1 MGTVAEKLAAAEPP
15 VSLGHADVGPDGGEF
30 TDIRS
35 DKPITD
41 WSHVFEQFKLD
52 PTEFEILGDTVRMS
66 TWQQSKRLESGERDV
81 VNLYSYRALFRR
93 RRNDAVS
100 RILASLITPVK
111 PAKRPQQ
118 SGVPMVVC
126 LSDAQIGKDGDDTP
140 DPDVMEARFEAAL
153 AVVAGMVRERNP
165 RDLVIGDVGDAV
177 EGITST
183 APNQISTNTLEIDEQ
198 LRRWQRRFTR
208 TIMTLAPYAKRTK
221 VVSVPSNHTEIRNSS
236 GKVGYGDYGLGVAH
250 TVEDAFNLHGTA
262 LDLEFFYP
270 ATKYDVVTYVDVEGT
285 VLAFTHG
292 HHAKGLDR
300 VPQWVANQAAS
311 TKSRMGEARIVVH
324 GHHHTPL
331 YRESRGRAIVS
342 CAMFDSGSPWFEN
355 LTGEHSRPAIT
366 TFTIRD
372 GWVADLDYVQ
382 AASSRIA

>member
-1 MGTVAEKLAAAEPP
+1 MVTAADLFAAAEPP
-15 VSLGHADVGPDGGEF
+15 VAEGHVEVGPDGGEF

-35 DKPITD
+35 DRPISD
-41 WSHVFEQFKLD
+41 WSHVFAQFNLD
-52 PTEFEILGDTVRMS
+52 PTEFEVLNDTVRMS
-66 TWQQSKRLESGERDV
+66 TWQQSKRLENGERDII
-81 VNLYSYRALFRR
+81 NLYSYRALFRR

-100 RILASLITPVK
+100 RILASLIAPVK
-111 PAKRPQQ
+111 PVKRPLPV
-118 SGVPMVVC
+118 GVPMVVC

-140 DPDVMEARFEAAL
+140 DPDVMQARFEGAL
-153 AVVAGMVRERNP
+153 AVVAGMVAERKP
-165 RDLVIGDVGDAV
+165 VSLVIADVGDAI

-198 LRRWQRRFTR
+198 LRWWQRRFTQ
-208 TIMTLAPYAKRTK
+208 TIMTLAPFAGRTK
-221 VVSVPSNHTEIRNSS
+221 VISVPSNHTEIRNNS

-250 TVEDAFNLHGTA
+250 TVEDAFNLHGTT
-262 LDLEFFYP
+262 LNLEFFYP

-285 VLAFTHG
+285 VVAFTHG

-300 VPQWVANQAAS
+300 IPQWVANQAAS

-382 AASSRIA
+382 AASGVA

>member
-1 MGTVAEKLAAAEPP
+1 MDSAADLFAAAEPA
-15 VSLGHADVGPDGGEF
+15 VSLGHAEVGRDGGEF

-35 DKPITD
+35 DAPITD
-41 WSHVFEQFKLD
+41 WSHVFAQFKLD

-66 TWQQSKRLESGERDV
+66 TWQQSKRLENGERDV
-81 VNLYSYRALFRR
+81 INLYSYRALFRR
-93 RRNDAVS
+93 IRDDAVS

-111 PAKRPQQ
+111 PVKRRLQ

-140 DPDVMEARFEAAL
+140 DPEVMEARFQTAL
-153 AVVAGMVRERNP
+153 ARVAGMVEHRNP
-165 RDLVIGDVGDAV
+165 STLVIADVGDAI
-177 EGITST
+177 EGITSS
-183 APNQISTNTLEIDEQ
+183 APNQIATNTLSHDDQ
-198 LRRWQRRFTR
+198 LRWWHRRFTQ
-208 TIMTLAPYAKRTK
+208 TIMSLAPFAGETH
-221 VVSVPSNHTEIRNSS
+221 VVSVPSNHTEIRNTS
-236 GKVGYGDYGLGVAH
+236 GKVGYGDYGLGVAR
-250 TVEDAFNLHGTA
+250 TVEDAFNLHKSPLNLT
-262 LDLEFFYP
+262 FHYP
-270 ATKYDVVTYVDVEGT
+270 ATPYDVVTYVDVENT
-285 VLAFTHG
+285 VVAFTHG
-292 HHAKGLDR
+292 HHAKALER

-366 TFTIRD
+366 TFNVRD
-372 GWVADLDYVQ
+372 RWVSELCFVEPMLVA
-382 AASSRIA
+382 